1 MQNSLNKERNIVEF
15 TSKTASDTIKGAT
28 VPAELGSSQARM
40 NLQSDMQ
47 KPAQIT
53 PLKARTIRVV
63 KKDGTLEAFDDAK
76 IISAVKKSATR
87 ALVELSEEDLK
98 SICDF
103 VNNNIIKSNKDEVS
117 IAEMHNL
124 VEGALEHLYP
134 QVAASYRNYRNYKQ
148 DFVHMLDKVFQES
161 QRIMYQLKQQ
171 HNQPVRLFTSVRFVV
186 SARQLYS
193 TSLLNTQ

>member
-40 NLQSDMQ
+40 NLQPDMQ

-53 PLKARTIRVV
+53 PLKAKIIHVI
-63 KKDGTLEAFDDAK
+63 KKDGTSEIFDNNK
-76 IISAVKKSATR
+76 IISAVQKSATR

-103 VNNNIIKSNKDEVS
+103 VNNNIIRSNKDEVS
-117 IAEMHNL
+117 ISEMHNL
-124 VEGALEHLYP
+124 VESALEHLYP
-134 QVAASYRNYRNYKQ
+134 SVAASYRNYRNYKQ

-161 QRIMYQLKQQ
+161 QRIM
-171 HNQPVRLFTSVRFVV
+171 
-186 SARQLYS
+186 
-193 TSLLNTQ
+193 